1 MIRIGRN
8 CQKNSVCMALVV
20 VLSLFGGAL
29 ECSAPS
35 HLLDVSQFR
44 DVPDHQEA
52 FADETGDLSL
62 IVEIDQRQSNV
73 DDQHIGRHF
82 WNDLA
87 EANKS
92 TANSVVFDGLAK
104 TLPSCPNLPPTGLF
118 TNAAVVV
125 GRQCISKFKADAEEA
140 KPVNICIAVYRLPDH
155 NADILLTLQRTCES
169 PSTNGEIDELVQC
182 FLTTAASLHIKDYK
196 IFT

>member
-62 IVEIDQRQSNV
+62 IVEIDQHQSAI
-73 DDQHIGRHF
+73 DTQHIARHF

-87 EANKS
+87 QTNNS
-92 TANSVVFDGLAK
+92 TTTSVTFDGLARD
-104 TLPSCPNLPPTGLF
+104 LSASSALLPTGLF
-118 TNAAVVV
+118 ADAAVVV
-125 GRQCISKFKADAEEA
+125 GRQSIAKFKAGVEEA